1 MLTIDSFDKNKM
13 NFESNLFQ
21 ITIIFKRILINL
33 ESHLNTLHWVHLES
47 ALANALFEPLR
58 DLINKY
64 TSL

>member
-21 ITIIFKRILINL
+21 ITIIFKRIRINL
-33 ESHLNTLHWVHLES
+33 ESHLNTLHWVYLES